1 MSQNIQGAPTT
12 SAAVASPV
20 DSATAA
26 LPKTQPPTEGVYV
39 AVRGGAETRS
49 GELLLVEAYA
59 VLWIIL
65 MGWLFMLWRKQSR
78 IHARL
83 DELEKVLD
91 RADADAAGAG
101 TKATSSGAANAKAQ
115 PKGGSLP

>member
-1 MSQNIQGAPTT
+1 MSQNVQSAPAT
-12 SAAVASPV
+12 SPAV
-20 DSATAA
+20 DSPATAA
-26 LPKTQPPTEGVYV
+26 PKAPPGEGVYV
-39 AVRGGAETRS
+39 PVRGGAETRS

-91 RADADAAGAG
+91 RAAAAAAGAG
-101 TKATSSGAANAKAQ
+101 AGAAKPISTSAAANAKAQ
-115 PKGGSLP
+115 PQGGSLP